1 MDRETVARVARVA
14 RLVLTEEELGS
25 FHEDLE
31 KLLDY
36 LSILDEAPEN
46 ESFNFNP
53 IPVED
58 ILREDEPSMEYEPAR
73 LLRDMGTYQ
82 DYVRGPRL

>member
-1 MDRETVARVARVA
+1 MDRETVAKVARVA

-31 KLLDY
+31 KILDY
-36 LSILDEAPEN
+36 LSVLDEAPEG

-53 IPVED
+53 IAVED
-58 ILREDEPSMEYEPAR
+58 VLREDQPFLEYEPAR
-73 LLRDMGTYQ
+73 LLRDMHTYQ

>member
-58 ILREDEPSMEYEPAR
+58 ILREDEPFMEYESTR
-73 LLRDMGTYQ
+73 LLRDMRTYQ